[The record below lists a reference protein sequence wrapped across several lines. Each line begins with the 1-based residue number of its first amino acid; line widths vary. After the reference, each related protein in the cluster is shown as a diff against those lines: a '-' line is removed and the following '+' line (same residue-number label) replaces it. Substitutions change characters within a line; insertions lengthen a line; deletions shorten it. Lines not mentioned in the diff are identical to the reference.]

1 MGKYLSSTSTAE
13 LQQEGPRIRI
23 SISAPEEEIEIGR
36 AFAIE
41 YPEPLSV
48 SALIDTGASLT
59 VINPEI
65 VQSCRLSQTGFT
77 KISSAGNMG
86 DFPTFAAHIEF
97 PSHNLRGFEIIPVVA
112 CSLPQQS
119 ISCLIGRDILRRW
132 MFTYNGR
139 TGEFVV
145 TD

>member
-1 MGKYLSSTSTAE
+1 MRNNLSCSSASE

-23 SISAPEEEIEIGR
+23 SISAPQEEIEIGG

-48 SALIDTGASLT
+48 VALIDTGASLT
-59 VINPEI
+59 VINPEL
-65 VQSCRLSQTGFT
+65 VQSCRLTQTGFT
-77 KISSAGNMG
+77 KISSAGNIG

-97 PSHNLRGFEIIPVVA
+97 PGHNLRGFEIIPVVA
-112 CSLPQQS
+112 CKLPQQS

-132 MFTYNGR
+132 RFTYNGR
-139 TGEFVV
+139 TGEVSV
-145 TD
+145 MD